1 MKKIFLF
8 PGQGSQYPGM
18 ALDFWE
24 ASSEVKKLFALAS
37 DVNGKDMKTLLAET
51 DAAILKRSD
60 VSQMTVTLANL
71 SAMCFMKERGLA
83 PDGVAGFSLGEYAAL
98 ATAGVIST
106 EDCFRLVKARGE
118 IMQATVDGSE
128 GGALNTGMGA
138 VIGLSPQT
146 ITALLDEWNIDGL
159 FAANFNSNRQ
169 TVVSGTASALAEAEA
184 LFKSNGAKRFVR
196 LPVAG
201 AFHSPLMRSAVERFA
216 LPLEGVLFNDPCLPL
231 YSNVS
236 GKRITSG
243 AEAKRLALPHIT
255 SPVRWTD
262 EEASIMA
269 DGFEAAFETGPGRTL
284 AGLWKD
290 ANNAV
295 PCHAAGTVQEI
306 LKIESSI

>member
-1 MKKIFLF
+1 
-8 PGQGSQYPGM
+8 M

-24 ASSEVKKLFALAS
+24 ASSEVKKLFALAA
-37 DVNGKDMKTLLAET
+37 DVNGRDMKTLLAET

-60 VSQMTVTLANL
+60 ISQITVTLANL
-71 SAMCFMKERGLA
+71 SAMVFMKECGLA
-83 PDGVAGFSLGEYAAL
+83 PSGVAGFSLGEYAAL
-98 ATAGVIST
+98 AAAGVIST
-106 EDCFRLVKARGE
+106 EDCFRLVKVRGE
-118 IMQATVDGSE
+118 IMQATVDNSE
-128 GGALNTGMGA
+128 GDDTGMGA
-138 VIGLSPQT
+138 VIGISPQT

-169 TVVSGTASALAEAEA
+169 TVVSGTASALAKAES

-201 AFHSPLMRSAVERFA
+201 AFHSPLMRGAAERFA
-216 LPLEGVLFNDPCLPL
+216 LPLESVLFNDPCLPL
-231 YSNVS
+231 YSNVT
-236 GKRITSG
+236 GKRIASG

-255 SPVRWTD
+255 SVVHWTD
-262 EEASIMA
+262 EEASIIA

-290 ANNAV
+290 ANNTV

-306 LKIESSI
+306 LKIEPSI